1 MNKQLSIKKWKIFK
15 LPPVIYMLLCLV
27 IIFSMATPQYLS
39 FQNIKNILMQSSTLM
54 ILAFG
59 QTLVVLTQGTD
70 LSIGAQVSMVTVAW
84 ITLARKGVPLPV
96 GAIIVLL
103 LTSCVGIINGL
114 LVAKGKMPPFIATFG
129 MQNVINSFTLLLT
142 AGAAVTYSSNI
153 FLIITESSLFG
164 IKAPVF
170 IAAGIF
176 AVTWVILNRTKFG
189 MGIFG
194 LGGNPEALALAGV
207 NTVKVTVKA
216 YAYAGLLAGVAG
228 LLTACR
234 VESGQPTAGAGLE
247 FESIAAT
254 LLGGTSMRE
263 GRGNVTNTI
272 FGVLL
277 LSVVRNGLNV
287 VGITAVYQS
296 AIIGIIMLSAI
307 IIDSLARQSQ
317 ERN

>member
-15 LPPVIYMLLCLV
+15 LPPVIYMLLFLV
-27 IIFSMATPQYLS
+27 IIFSIATPQYLS

>member
-27 IIFSMATPQYLS
+27 IIFSIATPQYLS

-234 VESGQPTAGAGLE
+234 VESGQYYCC
-247 FESIAAT
+247 
-254 LLGGTSMRE
+254 R
-263 GRGNVTNTI
+263 
-272 FGVLL
+272 
-277 LSVVRNGLNV
+277 
-287 VGITAVYQS
+287 
-296 AIIGIIMLSAI
+296 
-307 IIDSLARQSQ
+307 
-317 ERN
+317 